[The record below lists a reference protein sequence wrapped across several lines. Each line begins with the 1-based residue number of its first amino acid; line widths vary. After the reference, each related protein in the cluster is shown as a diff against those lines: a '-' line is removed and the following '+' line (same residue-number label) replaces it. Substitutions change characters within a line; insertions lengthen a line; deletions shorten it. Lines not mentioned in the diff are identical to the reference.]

1 MSTHAFDTDAGSGEE
16 TEEYG
21 TSRTDSVLDLFHAT
35 SRHVALLAAWIA
47 MCGSLFFSEVM
58 NWPPCLLCWYQR
70 ILMYPLT
77 LILAIGIF
85 RRDRKLHLYVLPF
98 SIIGAGVALYHYLLI
113 KTTWFPPPPC
123 TDGVPCT
130 VDYIDWLGFINIPFM
145 ALTAFLIITC
155 MMVVWATLQPSYEE
169 YVAETND
176 DTEIDD
182 AAPTSTGFE
191 WSRVAVVMIIVA
203 VVVSFM
209 LGSTFV

>member
-1 MSTHAFDTDAGSGEE
+1 MNTHAFDADVGGEE
-16 TEEYG
+16 QEYG
-21 TSRTDSVLDLFHAT
+21 TSRTDSILDLFHAT
-35 SRHVALLAAWIA
+35 SRHIALLAAWIA

-77 LILAIGIF
+77 LVLAIGIF
-85 RRDRKLHLYVLPF
+85 RNDRKVHLYVLPF
-98 SIIGAGVALYHYLLI
+98 SIIGAGVSLYHYLLI

-123 TDGVPCT
+123 TNGVPCN

-155 MMVVWATLQPSYEE
+155 MMVVWSTLQP
-169 YVAETND
+169 ATD
-176 DTEIDD
+176 DLDTAAIDNPATED
-182 AAPTSTGFE
+182 AAPATTDFG
-191 WSRVAVVMIIVA
+191 WSRLAAVMIIIA